1 MKRTMALLLA
11 AALLTTLT
19 ACAGES
25 VGTIGGDDGPTAV
38 DVTDGAAESSWKTIT
53 AEEARA
59 RMDSGDEVV
68 IVDVRTESEYEEGHV
83 PGAILLPN
91 EEIGAGQPEQLPD
104 LDAELLIYCR
114 SGRRSAEAAKK
125 LSAMGYTNVSD
136 FGGIL
141 DWPYETETGPAGD
154 AGEAGSAEPTPPD
167 RPGVLSSFA
176 TEDLEGNAVDS
187 SILEGYPINMIN
199 VWATFCGPCINEMP
213 DLGVLAEEYK
223 EKGIQILGIV
233 SDVRTADGAYDGEL
247 LDLARDIVEATGA
260 NYPHLLPSDDLMEA
274 KLQSI
279 QAVPTTFF
287 VNDKGETIGS
297 AYVVGAKSED
307 QWREILD
314 GLLAEVDS

>member
-1 MKRTMALLLA
+1 MKKYGALLLT

-19 ACAGES
+19 ACADDSLG
-25 VGTIGGDDGPTAV
+25 VIGGQDGPTAV
-38 DVTDGAAESSWKTIT
+38 YVTDGETESTWKTIT
-53 AEEARA
+53 AEEAKA

-68 IVDVRTESEYEEGHV
+68 IVDVRTEAEYEEGHV

-91 EEIGAGQPEQLPD
+91 ENIGTTQPDQLPD
-104 LDAELLIYCR
+104 LDAEILIYCR

-125 LSAMGYTNVSD
+125 LAAMGYTNVSD

-141 DWPYETETGPAGD
+141 DWPYDTETGPA
-154 AGEAGSAEPTPPD
+154 ETAEPTPPD
-167 RPGVLSSFA
+167 RGGVLSSFT
-176 TEDLEGNAVDS
+176 TEDLDGNTVDP

-223 EKGIQILGIV
+223 EKGVQILGIV
-233 SDVRTADGAYDGEL
+233 SDVRAADGSYDEEL

-260 NYPHLLPSDDLMEA
+260 NYPHLLPSDDLIEA
-274 KLQSI
+274 KLQNI

-297 AYVVGAKSED
+297 AYVVGAQSAD

-314 GLLAEVDS
+314 ELLAEVDS